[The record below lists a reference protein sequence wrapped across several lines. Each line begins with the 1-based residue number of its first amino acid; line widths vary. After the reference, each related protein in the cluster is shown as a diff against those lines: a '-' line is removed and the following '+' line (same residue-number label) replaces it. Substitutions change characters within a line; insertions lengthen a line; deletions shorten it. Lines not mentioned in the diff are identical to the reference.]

1 LTLVGISALCGVNAT
16 VIAGTVTLALNDTK
30 GLNTEVAVTMT
41 DESLAVGVVGAV

>member
-1 LTLVGISALCGVNAT
+1 MTLVGISALCGVTAT
-16 VIAGTVTLALNDTK
+16 VIAGIVTLALNDTK